1 MPKKG
6 PDPDKLK
13 KIRKELVENPTGLW
27 TREISRKTGISK
39 STVNRYL
46 NEFMED
52 EIEEVLKAEGNL
64 IRVVRLKE

>member
-6 PDPDKLK
+6 PDLDKIK
-13 KIRKELVENPTGLW
+13 KIRRQLIENPTGLW

-46 NEFMED
+46 NEFMKD
-52 EIEEVLKAEGNL
+52 EIEEVLRGKGNL
-64 IRVVRLKE
+64 IRVVRLKG

>member
-6 PDPDKLK
+6 PDLKKLK
-13 KIRKELVENPTGLW
+13 KIRRELIENPTGLW

-46 NEFMED
+46 NEFMKD
-52 EIEEVLKAEGNL
+52 EIEEVLRGKGNL
-64 IRVVRLKE
+64 IRVVRLKR

>member
-6 PDPDKLK
+6 PDLKKLK
-13 KIRKELVENPTGLW
+13 KIRRELIESPTGLW

-46 NEFMED
+46 NEFMKD
-52 EIEEVLKAEGNL
+52 EIEEVLRGKGNL
-64 IRVVRLKE
+64 IRVVRLKR

>member
-6 PDPDKLK
+6 PDLKKIK
-13 KIRKELVENPTGLW
+13 KIRKELTENPIGLW

-46 NEFMED
+46 NEFMKD
-52 EIEEVLKAEGNL
+52 EIEEVLRGKGNL